1 MNLTPVKIPKVI
13 KKLFSNFI
21 WSIDTEEKTL
31 YLTFDDGPTSEI
43 TEWVLD
49 CLKAY
54 NAKATFFCIGKN
66 IEKHP
71 SLFKH
76 IIDDGHA
83 IGNHTNNHIKGWK
96 TSVKNYFEDVTDAQS
111 TIDSQKSKTSTK
123 KSQCRTLFRPPYGRI
138 KPKQAK
144 LLLVEGYQLVMWT
157 VLSLDWDKNVSPIQC
172 SDNVINNSK
181 PGSIIVF
188 HDSKKA
194 SRNMMY
200 ALPKVLDYFSKKGYS
215 FKRIPE

>member
-13 KKLFSNFI
+13 IKLFSNFI
-21 WSIDTEEKTL
+21 WSIDTKEKTL
-31 YLTFDDGPTSEI
+31 YLTFDDGPTTEI

-66 IEKHP
+66 IKNHP
-71 SLFKH
+71 SIFKH

-83 IGNHTNNHIKGWK
+83 IGNHTNNHIKGWG
-96 TSVKNYFEDVTDAQS
+96 TSVNSYFKDVTIAQG
-111 TIDSQKSKTSTK
+111 TIDSQKLKISIK
-123 KSQCRTLFRPPYGRI
+123 KSHNSKLFRPPYGRI
-138 KPKQAK
+138 KPRQAK
-144 LLLVEGYQLVMWT
+144 LLLFEGYQIVMWT
-157 VLSLDWDKNVSPIQC
+157 VLSLDWDKNVSPMQC
-172 SDNVINNSK
+172 SHNVINNSK

-194 SRNMMY
+194 SKNMMH